1 MAEKDELGPVNG
13 FDRHQV
19 RKMIDNQVTQHFD
32 HYRMLSFWRRLLAGE
47 NDPEEIAKG
56 ICMAL
61 SGGRYIKKPDTRVI
75 NNVTIQAPPG
85 SCPESIAQ
93 ELKKVLDDLKLQAV
107 R

>member
-1 MAEKDELGPVNG
+1 MAEKDELGLING

-19 RKMIDNQVTQHFD
+19 FRVIDDQVNQ
-32 HYRMLSFWRRLLAGE
+32 RLLAGE

-93 ELKKVLDDLKLQAV
+93 ELKKVLEDLKLQAV
-107 R
+107 Q

>member
-1 MAEKDELGPVNG
+1 MAEKDELGLING

-19 RKMIDNQVTQHFD
+19 FRVIDDQVNQHYD
-32 HYRMLSFWRRLLAGE
+32 HCRMLSFWKRLLAGE

-93 ELKKVLDDLKLQAV
+93 ELKKVLGDLQLQAV